1 MDNDRLEYLVKQSKK
16 NRKKLEYDFMPGL
29 IEIIEKPTNKGAMV
43 VIWTSFLMIISVLI
57 WSYFSKVDVVNE
69 CRGVVASSKGLTSV
83 VSYYTGRIDKV
94 YVKDDDTIKRGDKIL
109 DLVDESGKVIEIN
122 SEKEGIVTNMSD
134 LSVGSAVQMNQELLK
149 VIPNNSD
156 YKVKINISNKD
167 IADIELGDKVNIKLD
182 AYSYGD
188 YGMVEGEVIQINR
201 VAELNAQEDYC
212 FASEIK
218 INKYDNKKINLM
230 NGMTCTVDVNIGQ
243 RRIIDYI
250 LEPVVEALEKSVK
263 EK

>member
-94 YVKDDDTIKRGDKIL
+94 YVK
-109 DLVDESGKVIEIN
+109 E
-122 SEKEGIVTNMSD
+122 
-134 LSVGSAVQMNQELLK
+134 
-149 VIPNNSD
+149 
-156 YKVKINISNKD
+156 
-167 IADIELGDKVNIKLD
+167 
-182 AYSYGD
+182 
-188 YGMVEGEVIQINR
+188 
-201 VAELNAQEDYC
+201 
-212 FASEIK
+212 F
-218 INKYDNKKINLM
+218 NKY
-230 NGMTCTVDVNIGQ
+230 Q
-243 RRIIDYI
+243 
-250 LEPVVEALEKSVK
+250 EQ
-263 EK
+263 